1 MIQST
6 KGKRAADAL
15 NGVYGKGFPG
25 GLEKRTRALLTALY
39 AAVSLGYLRF
49 PPGNQ
54 LESLKGRRKGQH
66 SVRINQQWRICFV
79 WTASGPEHVEI
90 VDYH

>member
-6 KGKRAADAL
+6 KGKLAANAIE
-15 NGVYGKGFPG
+15 GKYGKGFPAQ
-25 GLEKRTRALLTALY
+25 LVKRTRALLTVLE
-39 AAVSLGYLRF
+39 AAPTLEDLRS

-54 LESLKGRRKGQH
+54 LEKLSGDREGQH
-66 SVRINQQWRICFV
+66 SIRINGQWRICFI
-79 WTASGPEHVEI
+79 WTDKGPKDVEI